1 MIFLENS
8 AAALT
13 AVELGYQLGSVFA
26 PLLVSSFLDE
36 RFSGLYFSF
45 NSPYG
50 MQNEFFSGN
59 STSNDGS
66 LLQPMIPFY
75 PPEFIKAFWMLAGFG
90 IFLCLVCLILHIHGV
105 MTGMKIDKHQRV
117 ATKQTLRESL
127 ALRNYSPNHPY
138 YALAMLLLLFVLVG
152 CVLSVG
158 RVYAKIIFS
167 YTRDGPG
174 FSVQNASLINSAFFI
189 ASTAGGLIYILP
201 LLLIHVK
208 YIIQVGYILNGVPLG
223 FNAGIFN
230 YEEVNA
236 RVTL

>member
-13 AVELGYQLGSVFA
+13 GVELGYQLGSVFA
-26 PLLVSSFLDE
+26 PLIVSPFLDK
-36 RFSGLYFSF
+36 RFSGLYYSLKADMI
-45 NSPYG
+45 Y
-50 MQNEFFSGN
+50 
-59 STSNDGS
+59 STSSTNTSISDDP
-66 LLQPMIPFY
+66 QPLY
-75 PPEFIKAFWMLAGFG
+75 PAEFITAFWMLAGFG
-90 IFLCLVCLILHIHGV
+90 LLLCAVCLALQFHSY
-105 MTGMKIDKHQRV
+105 MTGTKIDKRQQI
-117 ATKQTLRESL
+117 ATKQTFRESL
-127 ALRNYSPNHPY
+127 SLRNYSPNHPY

-223 FNAGIFN
+223 FSAGIFN